1 MGSSLSSLEAQK
13 KEWFI
18 LVATKFSEEEI
29 VDYSALIA
37 VFIRGQ
43 RDAYLERAE
52 LLPQIQIEKFSSF
65 FNIGL
70 LKNTF
75 FFHKNDGPIEDP
87 VFLKELNDRGIYFSL
102 DHLRAITFMDVVV
115 SYEELK
121 PQIQFHELVHAVQ
134 YQKLGLKQFA
144 NKYFRGFLA
153 TGAYESIPLE
163 KNAYALDKAYSQNPE
178 MPFSVEQEVQNWING
193 NKF

>member
-1 MGSSLSSLEAQK
+1 M
-13 KEWFI
+13 
-18 LVATKFSEEEI
+18 VATKFSEEEI

-37 VFIRGQ
+37 TFIRGQ
-43 RDAYLERAE
+43 RDAYMEQAT
-52 LLPQIQIEKFSSF
+52 LLPDSQIEKFSSF
-65 FNIGL
+65 FNPGL

-75 FFHKNDGPIEDP
+75 FFVKKDGPIEDP

-102 DHLRAITFMDVVV
+102 DHLRAITFIDVVV

-121 PQIQFHELVHAVQ
+121 PQVQFHELVHVVQ

-144 NKYFRGFLA
+144 HKYLRGFL
-153 TGAYESIPLE
+153 TIGAYESIPLE
-163 KNAYALDKAYSQNPE
+163 KNAYALDRAYFQNPE
-178 MPFSVEQEVQNWING
+178 KPFSVEQEVQNWING